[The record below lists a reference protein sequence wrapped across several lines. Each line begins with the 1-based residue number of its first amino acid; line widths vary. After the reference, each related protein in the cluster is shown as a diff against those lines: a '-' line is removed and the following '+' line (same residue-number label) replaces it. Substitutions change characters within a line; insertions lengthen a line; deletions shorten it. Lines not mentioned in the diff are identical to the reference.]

1 MIERDDAA
9 QLAELS
15 RELPRIDVDAPSAQ
29 RISQRA
35 RQAIGRGAPA
45 SRFIEPVLVVALEIG
60 ISAWMVIKLFEV
72 LS

>member
-29 RISQRA
+29 RIGHRA
-35 RQAIGRGAPA
+35 RQAVGRGAPA
-45 SRFIEPVLVVALEIG
+45 SRFIEPVLVAALEIG
-60 ISAWMVIKLFEV
+60 MFSWMVIKLIEV